1 MEKKSNYKFKQVL
14 TIMVMMKKVILEWSL
29 ENLLGRNVAECKS
42 DQEDTKALVVV
53 TEDLDYGNGLES
65 TNFVFVR
72 IQKLLGRLSKEHR
85 EMLEREVLS
94 INDIF
99 SDRRF
104 IKAYFYGNHEDVID
118 VIENMYFECKM
129 NARMLRTLVEVGL
142 IELTPKDHQRF
153 GEIRLLYSWDDPYE
167 LQFYKSEEE
176 LLEAFKSA
184 YGIK

>member
-1 MEKKSNYKFKQVL
+1 MEKKSSYKLKQAL
-14 TIMVMMKKVILEWSL
+14 ATILMVNKVILEWSL
-29 ENLLGRNVAECKS
+29 ENLLGRTVVEDIS
-42 DQEDTKALVVV
+42 EQEDTKTLVVV

-65 TNFVFVR
+65 TNFVFIR
-72 IQKLLGRLSKEHR
+72 TQKLLDRLSKEHR
-85 EMLEREVLS
+85 ELLEREVLS
-94 INDIF
+94 VNDIF

-104 IKAYFYGNHEDVID
+104 IKAYFYGNHDEVID
-118 VIENMYFECKM
+118 VIEEMYFECKM

-142 IELTPKDHQRF
+142 IELTPKDYQRF